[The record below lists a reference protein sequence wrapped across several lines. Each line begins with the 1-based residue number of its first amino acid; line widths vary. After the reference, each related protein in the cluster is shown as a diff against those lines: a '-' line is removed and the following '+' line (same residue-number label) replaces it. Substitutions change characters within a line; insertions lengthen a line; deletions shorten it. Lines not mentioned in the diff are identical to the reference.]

1 MKNLTNGAKVNGL
14 GGIMK
19 AMASINLNEM
29 SGNSVLEALIKK
41 STTKVGKEVKFIEG
55 LRKEIIMESF
65 KTQFLTSNL
74 SIGVISNGNSTIVSL
89 FDHPEKAAKAL
100 KLALGLK
107 TIGTKKYKG
116 LQAIV
121 AERAGVESDDVNVYC
136 HFITEEVS
144 IALIEEMKN
153 ANLRN
158 KENVFNILFDLNIM
172 YRMYQELT
180 IDAAKKV
187 YEVAVRVMLELYRPY
202 SLQEMVLDYDY
213 EAGTFSFAHK
223 AVTGKV
229 TNTSIRKIGFHDNL
243 SQAQL
248 ELAKHL
254 AETAATINEMDVTMS
269 DEDFNKLNSYR
280 GFGPVKDLNNTVK
293 YAYGNFT
300 AKYMA
305 ALQKAKLFEDE
316 GMETAARDA
325 YRQEIQML
333 TILCRQLLDGYT
345 AEQKATIMQTVACK
359 DNKSGELN
367 RNKASQLATSILTEE
382 FLTSVLNNHAQVTQ
396 CGYKVLINGNLDEG
410 DVVEFAFGM
419 SEDGSLLDCQGEEH
433 LACGE
438 FEIIERNGKL
448 MAVKDI
454 EITVPE
460 ADYTKR
466 VFAIKYNEKLADLA
480 EELMVE
486 GKKVIVDECGDI
498 KVDGVKVGTVKME
511 ESKKKKKGNRIE
523 DLLGVTGTI
532 EFVSINS
539 DDNSYNSM
547 FLLTDVAEYV
557 DESNDAKYDID
568 DIEDDLDGIEDVDG
582 EDNDAKYNDD
592 DIEFDENGE
601 LSVDEDE
608 FEDEDEIEEDFE
620 DEEIEDDFEDEE
632 VDSDMEFDGG
642 DEFEFEDEE
651 DEFMG
656 DVE

>member
-1 MKNLTNGAKVNGL
+1 MKNLTNGAKANGL
-14 GGIMK
+14 GGMMK
-19 AMASINLNEM
+19 VMANVNLNEM
-29 SGNSVLEALIKK
+29 SGNSALEALIKK
-41 STTKVGKEVKFIEG
+41 STTKAGKEVKFIEG

-74 SIGVISNGNSTIVSL
+74 SIGVISNGNSIIVSL

-100 KLALGLK
+100 KLALGLNA
-107 TIGTKKYKG
+107 IGTKKYKG
-116 LQAIV
+116 LQAIM

-144 IALIEEMKN
+144 MVLIEEMKN

-187 YEVAVRVMLELYRPY
+187 YEVTVRVMLELYRPY

-229 TNTSIRKIGFHDNL
+229 TNTSIRKIGFYDNL
-243 SQAQL
+243 SQTQL

-254 AETAATINEMDVTMS
+254 AETAATINEIDVTMS

-280 GFGPVKDLNNTVK
+280 GIGPVKDLSNTVK

-345 AEQKATIMQTVACK
+345 AEQKAIIMQTIACK

-367 RNKASQLATSILTEE
+367 RNKSSQLATSVLTEE

-396 CGYKVLINGNLDEG
+396 CGYKVLINGDLEEG

-466 VFAIKYNEKLADLA
+466 VFAIKYNEKLADTA

-486 GKKVIVDECGDI
+486 GKKAIIDECGDI
-498 KVDGVKVGTVKME
+498 RVDGVKVGVVKME
-511 ESKKKKKGNRIE
+511 EAKKKKKGNRIE

-532 EFVSINS
+532 EYVSINS

-547 FLLTDVAEYV
+547 FLLTDIAEYV

-568 DIEDDLDGIEDVDG
+568 DIEDDLDGIEDIDG

-601 LSVDEDE
+601 V
-608 FEDEDEIEEDFE
+608 EIEEIEFDD
-620 DEEIEDDFEDEE
+620 DEEIEFDDEEIEFDDEE
-632 VDSDMEFDGG
+632 VESDLEFDDSDIEID
-642 DEFEFEDEE
+642 E